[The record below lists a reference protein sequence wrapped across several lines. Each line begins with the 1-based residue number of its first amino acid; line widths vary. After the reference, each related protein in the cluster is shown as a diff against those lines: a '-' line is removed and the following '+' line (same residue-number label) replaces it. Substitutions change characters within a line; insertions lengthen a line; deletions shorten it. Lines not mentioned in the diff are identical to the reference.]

1 MPNLTRLSKVGLET
15 GGLTDD
21 EIKYIDTAI
30 ITAMRPVLV
39 GRKIFQEVNAGNA
52 GNRTWR
58 AYAMTDMSQAEI
70 SMEGIDESLDHVEL
84 ANKDV
89 KLPVIHKSVKLFW
102 RDLLSSRNGGIPLD
116 TLNIENAARQ
126 IAEEEDKLLISGQY
140 TGWGA
145 LGIEGLATATG
156 RQTLATAGAWSTI
169 ANINTDVSG
178 AIAKLEA
185 NGHYGPYALIMRSA
199 LKAKMRQVNTGT
211 SDLIQH
217 VIQQMLDQNG
227 QGQVLVS
234 DSLYSSGGATTS
246 VLLVEPAAENF
257 VVGVS
262 QNPATYRFVD
272 HDMNT
277 ILKIYEVLAPRIKRA
292 TSICEITGVA

>member
-21 EIKYIDTAI
+21 EIKFIDTTI
-30 ITAMRPVLV
+30 IRVMRPALV
-39 GRKIFQEVNAGNA
+39 GRKIFPIVNAGNA

-70 SMEGIDESLDHVEL
+70 SMEGIDESLDHIEL

-89 KLPVIHKSVKLFW
+89 KLPVISKSVKLFW
-102 RDLLSSRNGGIPLD
+102 RDLIGSRNGGIPLD

-126 IAEEEDKLLISGQY
+126 IAEEEDKLLITGQY

-156 RQTLATAGAWSTI
+156 RATQATAGTWGTV
-169 ANINTDVSG
+169 ANIYTDVSA

-185 NGHYGPYALIMRSA
+185 NGHYGPYAMILRSA
-199 LKAKMRQVNTGT
+199 LKARLRQVNTNT
-211 SDLIQH
+211 SDLVQH
-217 VIQQMLDQNG
+217 VIEQMLG
-227 QGQVLVS
+227 TGGQVLVS
-234 DSLYSSGGATTS
+234 DSLYSSAGAVTS
-246 VLLVEPAAENF
+246 VIVCEPSPDNF
-257 VVGVS
+257 VAGIAQDVS
-262 QNPATYRFVD
+262 TNRFVD
-272 HDMNT
+272 NNMNT
-277 ILKIYEVLAPRIKRA
+277 VLKIYEVIAPRIKRA
-292 TSICEITGVA
+292 TSICELTGVS